1 MLEALWS
8 VEFVSNLNIFGSGVV
23 VFETGRIFG
32 GDGQYYYT
40 GKYEVKNGLLN
51 GEIDVVYYSG
61 EPWSVFGT
69 LKQFS
74 LSLSGQPKEST
85 FDIEG
90 TLNQD
95 PSKKI
100 LIRLTK
106 RAELP

>member
-8 VEFVSNLNIFGSGVV
+8 VEFRSNLNIFGSGVV
-23 VFETGRIFG
+23 IFETDRIFG
-32 GDGQYYYT
+32 GDAQYYFT
-40 GKYEVKNGLLN
+40 GKYEVKNCTLT
-51 GEIDVVYYSG
+51 GELDVVNYSG

-69 LKQFS
+69 LLEFS
-74 LSLSGQPKEST
+74 LRLYGIPKQNT

-100 LIRLTK
+100 QIRLTK

>member
-8 VEFVSNLNIFGSGVV
+8 AEFASNLNILGSGVV

-32 GDGQYYYT
+32 GDAQYYYT
-40 GKYEVKNGLLN
+40 GKYEVKNGTLT
-51 GEIDVVYYSG
+51 GELDVVNYNG

-69 LKQFS
+69 LNQFS
-74 LSLSGQPKEST
+74 LSLSGQTNEST
-85 FDIEG
+85 FDVEG

-100 LIRLTK
+100 IIRLTK